1 MARTLLGLDWDY
13 FVMYTYCLVLKHKL
27 YVRNWRLDSGGMVTR
42 SLFFSP
48 KCPHKKKKTL
58 FFCFLLLH
66 VSLIGLLEIG
76 GWVWLVRSIR
86 TQILNLTILT
96 TAHPLFWS
104 CVVSLLCVSNFFFN
118 HALYVSLSRTQLL
131 PTVVVLPVFPGV
143 WDSEAGRLPDFQG
156 LIKNHWEFTSIKE

>member
-1 MARTLLGLDWDY
+1 MMDQEWPGPYWDLTGNILWCIPIALYLNINFMSETEDWTLEVW
-13 FVMYTYCLVLKHKL
+13 
-27 YVRNWRLDSGGMVTR
+27 
-42 SLFFSP
+42 SP
-48 KCPHKKKKTL
+48 DLCSFPQSVHIKKKNL

-104 CVVSLLCVSNFFFN
+104 CVVSLLRVSNFFFN

-131 PTVVVLPVFPGV
+131 PTVVVFPVFPGV
-143 WDSEAGRLPDFQG
+143 WDSEAGR
-156 LIKNHWEFTSIKE
+156 